1 MNSFENLNGDKSGS
15 GRLATL
21 RTLVH
26 LVALRHEVEGF
37 RSI

>member
-15 GRLATL
+15 GRSEAL